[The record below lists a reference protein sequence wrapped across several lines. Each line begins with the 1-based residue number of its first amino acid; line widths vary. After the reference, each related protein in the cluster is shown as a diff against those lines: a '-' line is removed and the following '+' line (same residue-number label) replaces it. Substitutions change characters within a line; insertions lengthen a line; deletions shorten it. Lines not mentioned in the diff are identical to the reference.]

1 MGAFEYQALDA
12 KGKTRKGISQG
23 DSARQVRQILRDQG
37 LVPLSVTGVE
47 EERQAGARRAGYTPR
62 GRARISTNDLAII
75 TRQFATLLGS
85 GLTVEETLT
94 ALVNQAEGYQ
104 VKAVL
109 SGIRAQVVEGRSLAE
124 AVAAY
129 PRSFPEIYQA
139 SVAAGEQSGHLAV
152 VLERLADFVE
162 SRQELKQRVSIAL
175 IYPVILTVVS
185 VLIVV
190 GLLTYVV
197 PRVVEVFEN
206 SGQALP
212 WLTQM
217 LIAVGDFLQ
226 QYGLWILGLATLG
239 GIALAL
245 LFRLDKPRYLLHE
258 AFLRTPGLRRLSR
271 GLNTARMARTLA
283 IMQTSG
289 VPLLTSMRA
298 AEGVLSNV
306 VLKANLREAAGEVS
320 EGVSIH
326 RALGRHGHFPPL
338 LIQMVASGESSGQLG
353 EMLEKSASV
362 MERELESRVAVLVGL
377 FEPFMILLM
386 GGVVLVIVLA
396 ILLPIFDLNQLIG

>member
-12 KGKTRKGISQG
+12 KGRTRKGVSQG

-37 LVPLSVTGVE
+37 LVPLAVTGVE
-47 EERQAGARRAGYTPR
+47 EARRGGRRAGYSPR
-62 GRARISTNDLAII
+62 GRARLGTNDLAII
-75 TRQFATLLGS
+75 TRQLATLLES
-85 GLTVEETLT
+85 GLTVEEALS
-94 ALVNQAEGYQ
+94 ALVNQAEGYP
-104 VKAVL
+104 VKSVL
-109 SGIRAQVVEGRSLAE
+109 SGIRAQVVEGRALAD
-124 AVAAY
+124 AIAAY

-139 SVAAGEQSGHLAV
+139 SVAAGEQSGHLAG
-152 VLERLADFVE
+152 VLDRLADFVE
-162 SRQELKQRVSIAL
+162 SRQSLKQRVSIAL
-175 IYPVILTVVS
+175 IYPIILTVVS

-212 WLTQM
+212 MLTRI
-217 LIAVGDFLQ
+217 LIGVGDFLQ
-226 QYGLWILGLATLG
+226 RYGLWILAAGALAVL
-239 GIALAL
+239 ALAL
-245 LFRLDKPRYLLHE
+245 LFRLPRPKYLLHE
-258 AFLRTPGLRRLSR
+258 TFLWIPGLRRLSR

-283 IMQTSG
+283 IMQSSG

-298 AEGVLSNV
+298 AEGVLTNV
-306 VLKANLREAAGEVS
+306 VLRANLREAAGEVS

-326 RALGRHGHFPPL
+326 RALARRGHFPPL

-353 EMLEKSASV
+353 EMLEKSATV
-362 MERELESRVAVLVGL
+362 TERELESRVAVLVGL

-386 GGVVLVIVLA
+386 GAVVLVIVLA
-396 ILLPIFDLNQLIG
+396 ILLPVFDLNQLIG